1 MGFDITS
8 ALSGAVQGGIAG
20 FASGGPWGAAI
31 GAGAGGLTS
40 GLSGGM
46 AKSDAKKEYKYASAL
61 QQQQM
66 DFYERMSNT
75 SYQRQMEDIK
85 KAGLNPTL
93 LYGTGASATGA
104 STAMPSA
111 AGTGIKINRAEQA
124 LSAARQIAEIKNIE
138 ADTQNKNTNTIHTK
152 QAIEWTPE
160 LNKSLIKL
168 QNAQTKKTKEEAKT
182 EVAKQLALQLQ
193 SQFQDMENKVRMGVG
208 GINLSQ
214 EIEVKKAQL
223 TAELIQAGYDGSTVG
238 ATVNKVFQYLGQ
250 ISPIIG
256 GAMTAGAIRGKP
268 GATHT
273 QTQTI
278 NGPLN
283 IVK

>member
-1 MGFDITS
+1 MGFNITS
-8 ALSGAVQGGIAG
+8 ALSGALEGGLAG
-20 FASGGPWGAAI
+20 FTTGGPIGAVTGAI
-31 GAGAGGLTS
+31 GGGAIS
-40 GLSGGM
+40 GLAGEQ
-46 AKSDAKKEYKYASAL
+46 ANKDAKKEFKYASAL

-75 SYQRQMEDIK
+75 SYQRQMDDIK

-104 STAMPSA
+104 SSAMPSG
-111 AGTGIKINRAEQA
+111 GTAGIKPNRAEMA
-124 LSAARQIAEIKNIE
+124 LSAARQVAEIKNIE
-138 ADTQNKNTNTIHTK
+138 ADTQNKNADTK
-152 QAIEWTPE
+152 QTEQAIEWTPA
-160 LNKSLIKL
+160 LNKSMIKL
-168 QNAQTKKTKEEAKT
+168 QNAQTKKAKEEAKT
-182 EVAKQLALQLQ
+182 EVAKQIALQLQ
-193 SQFQDMENKVRMGVG
+193 SQFQDMENKVKMGVG

-214 EIEVKKAQL
+214 EIELKKAQL
-223 TAELIQAGYDGSTVG
+223 TSELIQAGYDGSTVG

-268 GATHT
+268 GATHH
-273 QTQTI
+273 QTI